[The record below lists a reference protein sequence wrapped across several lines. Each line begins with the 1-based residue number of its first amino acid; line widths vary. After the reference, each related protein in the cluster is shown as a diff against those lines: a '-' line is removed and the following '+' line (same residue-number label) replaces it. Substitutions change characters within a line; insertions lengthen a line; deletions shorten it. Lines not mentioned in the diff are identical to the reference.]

1 PGLAGSLATSGRA
14 AGPLLRPLVEADAEG
29 ESIAVDGIEIGT
41 LSLTAR
47 MDVAGAAESD
57 VMLDVRDARIAG
69 RSIERLELRGDGTAD
84 RHRLSADASVDGIET
99 VLALRGAFERPWDP
113 EYAWR
118 FEIDEA

>member
-1 PGLAGSLATSGRA
+1 
-14 AGPLLRPLVEADAEG
+14 
-29 ESIAVDGIEIGT
+29 
-41 LSLTAR
+41 
-47 MDVAGAAESD
+47 D

-118 FEIDEA
+118 FEIDEARVAHPALRGWTLDAPAAGVLTAGGAELARSCFRSG